1 MTINTSGQTANIP
14 AGTSDGVDL
23 SGYNLDALRESIL
36 AALANGQADDA
47 PTKAADTPI
56 IPALHTIMNPDLI
69 VNDQGQVV
77 LIHEKP
83 MPDVIWWVDYDPEL
97 RQLIFVT
104 VAGQIMPFGLPVPD
118 VVDAFLRFA
127 RVIDFIEIDAEGKII
142 GTQERRVVVRKNG
155 EGL

>member
-1 MTINTSGQTANIP
+1 MTMNTSGQP
-14 AGTSDGVDL
+14 AGIAFATPGVADL
-23 SGYNLDALRESIL
+23 SGYNIDALRDSIL
-36 AALANGQADDA
+36 TALANGQADDA
-47 PTKAADTPI
+47 PTKAVDTPV
-56 IPALHTIMNPDLI
+56 IPALHSIMNPDLI

-83 MPDVIWWVDYDPEL
+83 LPDVIWWVDYDPDL

-127 RVIDFIEIDAEGKII
+127 RVMDFIEIDDTGKII
-142 GTQERRVVVRKNG
+142 STDERRVVVRKNG
-155 EGL
+155 EG